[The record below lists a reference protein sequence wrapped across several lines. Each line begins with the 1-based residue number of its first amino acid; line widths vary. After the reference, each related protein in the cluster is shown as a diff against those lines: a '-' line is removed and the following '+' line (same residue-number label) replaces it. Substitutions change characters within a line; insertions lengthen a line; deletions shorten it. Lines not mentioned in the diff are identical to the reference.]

1 MKQLVINFGI
11 GRAVPFFKTVD
22 VTDEKVTGE
31 WIIVTLD
38 KAQPVGSYVKEFSR
52 NDIATKFSAT
62 YLELETLHDTL
73 EKMLLD
79 PSVGRAL
86 TMTSADG
93 ETETKLVFPANEPM
107 SIMILK
113 SAIAQTITAV
123 DMIQQTRK
131 VNDILKKELDD
142 SKHELNKLRNENEY
156 AKLKDDGEPY
166 DQAISDLVRF
176 RQIFPPDIFD
186 WDELE
191 MISQASAKAMALA
204 CMAHLMGED

>member
-38 KAQPVGSYVKEFSR
+38 KAQPVGSYVKEFSS